1 MRQRQAL
8 SGRLVSVIGLAVLL
22 NYVDRGNLAT
32 AAPLLQ
38 DELSLSNG
46 EIGVAA
52 VGLLL
57 GLPPRNS
64 WPDGWLIAS
73 TSASSW
79 PPAICVVGGDRADG
93 LAHGFAS
100 ILALRLMLG
109 LARASRSPAG
119 C

>member
-8 SGRLVSVIGLAVLL
+8 SGRVVLVIGLAVLL

-46 EIGVAA
+46 EIGV
-52 VGLLL
+52 LLSAFFWVYA
-57 GLPPRNS
+57 PANS
-64 WPDGWLIAS
+64 WQDGWLTAS

-79 PPAICVVGGDRADG
+79 PPA
-93 LAHGFAS
+93 
-100 ILALRLMLG
+100 LRCG
-109 LARASRSPAG
+109 RWRPR
-119 C
+119 